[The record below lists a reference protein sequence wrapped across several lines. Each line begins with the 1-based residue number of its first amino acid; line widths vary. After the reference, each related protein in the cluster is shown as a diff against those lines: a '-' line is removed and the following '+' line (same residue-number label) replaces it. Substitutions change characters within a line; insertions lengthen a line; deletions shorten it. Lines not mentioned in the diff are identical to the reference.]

1 MATTAKDVILDRL
14 IRNGISPETYEYMF
28 KTKSISADLANDVT
42 NLMQKNGVVPAAGAG
57 LDKPMFGQLLRLIP
71 KLEKYGLASL
81 PVEEF
86 VKPENIKKIFD
97 NKLIN
102 IKTAELMLD
111 TAFRAFTTGDGKRGI
126 DPFKTFRT
134 SNPQLNIR
142 KGGERT
148 IYTTIANDIYPVIH
162 KYMDKFTAGSV
173 DRLTALLLVKK
184 GLRSQEFLKLSLD
197 DFDNVDNPT
206 IENSKIAK
214 MYVKQG
220 KGKAKLIHFSNFE
233 ASIIARLRQLA
244 RLNGTKTLMPNFANI
259 DTDLINHIKN
269 TYKGAANSMFRIFSE
284 ATGEFTDDLSKMTRT
299 FIRNLF
305 KDRIGSL
312 LATDKAGTGTK
323 LDIALNILNGED
335 FGQGVSGTSAK
346 KYNSVPV
353 QQMVSNEAFNITDDI
368 FIAAMGANSGESLLD
383 RHGVLAA
390 YNRSGK
396 IVIPELPAPTR
407 LTKIVPAEN
416 MLMMDTYA
424 MGWMDDVTKEAWI
437 QGHSFKDNLM
447 SSTAKI
453 NQLDNMTMSYVDNA
467 AAQAAVNAAENYQ
480 KAAKITAASVKE
492 IDSANAELEK
502 LADKRRITKA
512 FDKTAT
518 SSQRAVEVLDSRSST
533 SRTDA
538 DIQEKANNIGH
549 NKPKR
554 MPGESVKAWKNRINV
569 LKSEVVDLF
578 EAGGRT
584 IKDVS
589 GSVLEDARHTNDIM
603 KAFLKSTPAG
613 LALAYGLGGA
623 GKAGKLVLDSSLK
636 AFRLLY
642 GNTASEI
649 QTTFSLEQLDNI
661 YRASN
666 PYQIALEVDEKKRL
680 DEKRTE
686 AAQQTTLIEEDFD
699 TYSDEVADK
708 SLKGITIINERD
720 RKKAVERLDNQMFE
734 IGLP

>member
-42 NLMQKNGVVPAAGAG
+42 NLMQKNGVVPTAGAG

-71 KLEKYGLASL
+71 KLEKHNLANL

-126 DPFKTFRT
+126 DPFKTFRN

-148 IYTTIANDIYPVIH
+148 VYTTIANDIYPVIH
-162 KYMDKFTAGSV
+162 KYMDKFSVGSV

-197 DFDNVDNPT
+197 DFDNPDNPT

-244 RLNGTKTLMPNFANI
+244 KLNGTKTLMPNFADI
-259 DTDLINHIKN
+259 DTGLINHIKE
-269 TYKGAANSMFRIFSE
+269 TYKGAANSMFKIFSE
-284 ATGEFTDDLSKMTRT
+284 ATGEFTDDLSKMTRV

-312 LATDKAGTGTK
+312 LTTDKAGTGTQ
-323 LDIALNILNGED
+323 LDIVLNILNGED

-353 QQMVSNEAFNITDDI
+353 QQMISKEGFNITDDI
-368 FIAAMGANSGESLLD
+368 FISAMGANSGESLLD
-383 RHGVLAA
+383 KHGVLAA
-390 YNRSGK
+390 HNRNGK
-396 IVIPELPAPTR
+396 MVIPELAAPTR
-407 LTKIVPAEN
+407 LTKLVPAEN

-424 MGWMDDVTKEAWI
+424 MGWMDESTKEIWTKA
-437 QGHSFKDNLM
+437 HSLKNSLM
-447 SSTAKI
+447 NSTTNI
-453 NQLDNMTMSYVDNA
+453 NQLDNMTMSFADNA
-467 AAQAAVNAAENYQ
+467 AAQAALNAAENYQ
-480 KAAKITAASVKE
+480 EAARITAESVKE
-492 IDSANAELEK
+492 IDSANAELER
-502 LADKRRITKA
+502 LADERRITKA
-512 FDKTAT
+512 FDNKAT
-518 SSQRAVEVLDSRSST
+518 SSQTAAEILDSRSST
-533 SRTDA
+533 GRTDA
-538 DIQEKANNIGH
+538 EIQEKANNIGQ

-554 MPGESVKAWKNRINV
+554 MPGESVKAWKNRINA
-569 LKSEVVDLF
+569 LKSEVSDLF

-584 IKDVS
+584 IKDVG
-589 GSVLEDARHTNDIM
+589 GSVLEDVRHTNDIM
-603 KAFLKSTPAG
+603 KAFLNATPAG
-613 LALAYGLGGA
+613 LALKYGLGGA
-623 GKAGKLVLDSSLK
+623 GKAGKLVLDSGSK
-636 AFRLLY
+636 AFKLLY
-642 GNTASEI
+642 GNTANEI
-649 QTTFSLEQLDNI
+649 QTTLNLEQLDNI
-661 YRASN
+661 HRASN
-666 PYQIALEVDEKKRL
+666 PYRMMLEEDEKKRL
-680 DEKRTE
+680 SEKRKE
-686 AAQQTTLIEEDFD
+686 AAQQMEQIDKDFD

-720 RKKAVERLDNQMFE
+720 RKKAAENLDNQMFE